1 MYSGKEQ
8 LIYHIYWGTA
18 GNAGLYLD
26 EIYQGLSKAFFNQKV
41 FVNFYY
47 PFNYGEKVFF
57 KRTEMEHTQYKGKI
71 RKIMQAIELVNA
83 LIKILFCAWKEKP
96 KIVNYSYVSRG
107 NVLLLFFLKI
117 IKKVSGCCLVI
128 TCHDVV
134 PFANV
139 KKQYDKEI
147 AIKRKIYALADY
159 YLIHNKESVK
169 ELKSLFGVDD
179 NKVLQHPFPLMDL
192 SKLDVN
198 HGEPKTKYDFLFI
211 GHMRRE
217 KGLDLLVEAWQDFH
231 KHYPTKTLC
240 IAGNPDYYKVYL
252 DERKDSLK
260 DIGITLKL
268 GFIKDN
274 DYINI
279 VKSARCVIF
288 PYTAGTNS
296 GVISTVVSLRRDVI
310 TSDISM
316 FSTNPF
322 VPQDNMFH
330 ASSVSAL
337 SNKLSDYINGN
348 LVSDIKERVTLYR
361 MTFDKELMD
370 VYNFLI
376 KQ

>member
-1 MYSGKEQ
+1 M
-8 LIYHIYWGTA
+8 
-18 GNAGLYLD
+18 
-26 EIYQGLSKAFFNQKV
+26 
-41 FVNFYY
+41 
-47 PFNYGEKVFF
+47 
-57 KRTEMEHTQYKGKI
+57 
-71 RKIMQAIELVNA
+71 
-83 LIKILFCAWKEKP
+83 
-96 KIVNYSYVSRG
+96 
-107 NVLLLFFLKI
+107 
-117 IKKVSGCCLVI
+117 
-128 TCHDVV
+128 
-134 PFANV
+134 
-139 KKQYDKEI
+139 
-147 AIKRKIYALADY
+147 
-159 YLIHNKESVK
+159 
-169 ELKSLFGVDD
+169 
-179 NKVLQHPFPLMDL
+179 
-192 SKLDVN
+192 
-198 HGEPKTKYDFLFI
+198 
-211 GHMRRE
+211 
-217 KGLDLLVEAWQDFH
+217 LVEAWQDFH
-231 KHYPTKTLC
+231 KHYTTKTLC

-268 GFIKDN
+268 GFINDN